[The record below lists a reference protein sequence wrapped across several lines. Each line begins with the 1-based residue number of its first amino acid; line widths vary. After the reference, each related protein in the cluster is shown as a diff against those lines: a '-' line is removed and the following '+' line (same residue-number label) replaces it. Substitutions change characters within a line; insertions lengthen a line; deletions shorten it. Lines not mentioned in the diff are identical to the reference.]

1 MKFLREW
8 PFDLYAG
15 LLLRAGLFV
24 SASTAAI
31 CACSGRRSRFPPAC
45 GCSNRSSATA
55 NAPPNVTSARV
66 AARCRR
72 SIRLSGVNGAL
83 VNRKVLDATEHHE
96 HL

>member
-31 CACSGRRSRFPPAC
+31 CACSGRRSRFPPHADVRIAQALPRMRRRMSRLRASLH
-45 GCSNRSSATA
+45 GAGDPSA
-55 NAPPNVTSARV
+55 
-66 AARCRR
+66 
-72 SIRLSGVNGAL
+72 
-83 VNRKVLDATEHHE
+83 
-96 HL
+96 